1 MYMYVQYVAIGLAA
15 LSLAGIAIS
24 AIVVLY
30 SAAGQFS
37 LFGHHLLDSD
47 DFHFLQS
54 TPDWAKSFPD
64 SSLL

>member
-54 TPDWAKSFPD
+54 MPDWAKSFPD